1 MLLCAQANELLCA
14 QAHELLCAQA
24 HELLCAQA
32 NELEDQLD
40 TAQDEQERLKD
51 LWEKS
56 AASYKDSE
64 RLCHSCADGA
74 FLSGTAVFFHSCW
87 LC

>member
-1 MLLCAQANELLCA
+1 M
-14 QAHELLCAQA
+14 
-24 HELLCAQA
+24 LLCAQA

-40 TAQDEQERLKD
+40 TAQDEQERFKD

-64 RLCHSCADGA
+64 RSLTVPQLLAVHMVLPCGHGC
-74 FLSGTAVFFHSCW
+74 LSSSLLAVRMV
-87 LC
+87 LLAA